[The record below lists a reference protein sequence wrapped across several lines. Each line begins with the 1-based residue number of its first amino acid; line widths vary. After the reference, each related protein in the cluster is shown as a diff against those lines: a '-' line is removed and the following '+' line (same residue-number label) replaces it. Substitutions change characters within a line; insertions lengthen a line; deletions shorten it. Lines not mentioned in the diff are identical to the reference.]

1 MVSVIQGSP
10 PPPRYPIRD
19 NFSLTDT
26 CFAKVNREDREPVSG
41 GETRLAGGTT
51 FFHITE
57 HFGSAN

>member
-1 MVSVIQGSP
+1 MVSVTRGSLP
-10 PPPRYPIRD
+10 PLDILSEIKFHLPV
-19 NFSLTDT
+19 LVLQ
-26 CFAKVNREDREPVSG
+26 KEDREPVSG